1 MDIRVGG
8 LVTALGS
15 LIPVLPRRQIKYDT
29 DSLGS
34 NTPCSTVLRK
44 DEPFALYCMSPRYCS
59 LSKISVNTRIVVVG
73 ASSTALSFLETLL
86 FNSSSTYLSFNNI
99 TLVARH
105 GIPGDSDATKISNK
119 LIIYEGHYNSQYLSM
134 LNLRTWVN
142 LIYGIM
148 TAINR
153 EGKYIVINDEAIL
166 HYDYLMLFC
175 GEQFEMPPTVSSSEP
190 KECIHG
196 RRASVDDITSDVPQ
210 NVFCVNTEIDAS
222 NALIDLKRFY
232 RKRTS
237 TEKVV
242 VYGKCLE
249 AYCCV
254 EVLQKFGIPGHKI
267 CFVEP
272 LGHDFPDISIFNNNE
287 VDEAVMESLK
297 KNMVEIY
304 SGYFFIDWKF
314 NRNEHKITSARFES
328 KTKSI
333 NIDVACMFYYGNKNI
348 SKHIFL
354 ALEKGQL
361 VFDGRLVIDANFN
374 AGDKY
379 IYAAGP
385 LTKYARR
392 YYAGRYSHCYY
403 NSIEI
408 GAKLGKQMLQ
418 MWDPTV
424 EASAANEE
432 IPPLFEKPII
442 KSCILPGNMHYLKIH
457 KPGIVVPLEAAMY
470 QDDYG
475 VALVTGDC
483 KCIKYDYFRI
493 HLNPSERIE
502 TITCYTKNEID
513 VDNISTLYGVHQQM
527 LNNMVLR
534 FKHGY
539 INDFYSYF
547 REPWCYAI
555 IHDHFKDLV
564 LKNNKILSAE
574 SETKPAVL
582 LDVITKHLKLSNW
595 KNVNHTELE
604 EYKNC
609 YKTQYEKMIKDALLE
624 FLVDNSYHLSMY
636 AIPERVKI
644 LLQDNKS
651 SPLFMEPEPG
661 NSSESLC
668 SSDSNNS
675 SSSTIKDEVDNEN
688 N

>member
-1 MDIRVGG
+1 M
-8 LVTALGS
+8 A
-15 LIPVLPRRQIKYDT
+15 
-29 DSLGS
+29 
-34 NTPCSTVLRK
+34 
-44 DEPFALYCMSPRYCS
+44 
-59 LSKISVNTRIVVVG
+59 
-73 ASSTALSFLETLL
+73 
-86 FNSSSTYLSFNNI
+86 
-99 TLVARH
+99 
-105 GIPGDSDATKISNK
+105 
-119 LIIYEGHYNSQYLSM
+119 
-134 LNLRTWVN
+134 
-142 LIYGIM
+142 
-148 TAINR
+148 
-153 EGKYIVINDEAIL
+153 
-166 HYDYLMLFC
+166 
-175 GEQFEMPPTVSSSEP
+175 
-190 KECIHG
+190 
-196 RRASVDDITSDVPQ
+196 
-210 NVFCVNTEIDAS
+210 
-222 NALIDLKRFY
+222 
-232 RKRTS
+232 
-237 TEKVV
+237 
-242 VYGKCLE
+242 
-249 AYCCV
+249 
-254 EVLQKFGIPGHKI
+254 
-267 CFVEP
+267 
-272 LGHDFPDISIFNNNE
+272 
-287 VDEAVMESLK
+287 
-297 KNMVEIY
+297 
-304 SGYFFIDWKF
+304 
-314 NRNEHKITSARFES
+314 
-328 KTKSI
+328 
-333 NIDVACMFYYGNKNI
+333 
-348 SKHIFL
+348 

-502 TITCYTKNEID
+502 TITCYTKNVDSHCVVLPKCLQQGWAPRANSTLSLLFHPFLHHRAPHSVDAVMDEYKHPRLEYGIAPDALPYSKYRTSGMAIWQQSFYDLHLEID

-582 LDVITKHLKLSNW
+582 LDVVTKHLKLSNW
-595 KNVNHTELE
+595 KNPGHKLVIHQLMTWLEARENFELSRRQESFSSYFKKKLVANIEINWIMRQGLTELKNVPVYCAFASQVNHTELE

-661 NSSESLC
+661 TSSESLC